1 MYDGVMY
8 DTGRGPRR
16 VKSLFKMQDHFTRVS
31 AVYRTVRTTDPEPIN
46 YIAQELAG
54 HSSVRAAD
62 IGCGAGRYDLLL
74 FDALPGLHLTCIDA
88 NQAMLEKVAQ
98 QLRDNG
104 IDRFETRQAQLENLD
119 LGDPSFDCV
128 ISFNAVHHFDLDD
141 FFRVARNGLKE
152 GGHLFVY
159 TRLPEQNA
167 RTIWGRY
174 FPGFV
179 EKEARLSK
187 LETVYG
193 SIERTESLFFSSATC
208 FRYQRRARLDRL
220 MDQAHNRHY
229 STFSLYED
237 GEFDEAIAIFERRL
251 RDRFA
256 DLDQITWHDE
266 NILFHARR
274 FAV

>member
-1 MYDGVMY
+1 MYDAVL
-8 DTGRGPRR
+8 GPRR
-16 VKSLFKMQDHFTRVS
+16 VKSLSKMQAHFTRVS
-31 AVYRTVRTTDPEPIN
+31 AVYRDLRTTDPEPIN

-54 HSSVRAAD
+54 HSSVRVAD

-74 FDALPGLHLTCIDA
+74 FHALPGLHLTCID
-88 NQAMLEKVAQ
+88 NNPAMLGKAAQ
-98 QLRDNG
+98 SLTDNG
-104 IDRFETRQAQLENLD
+104 IDRFETRQTPVETLE
-119 LGDPSFDCV
+119 LGEQSFNCV
-128 ISFNAVHHFDLDD
+128 VSFNAAHHFDLDN
-141 FFRVARNGLKE
+141 FFRVARDGLKE
-152 GGHLFVY
+152 DGHLFVY
-159 TRLPEQNA
+159 TRLPAQNA

-179 EKEARLSK
+179 EKEARLSE

-208 FRYQRRARLDRL
+208 FRYQRSARLDRL

-266 NILFHARR
+266 NILFHSRR